1 MGASR
6 PPRARRFVSRGG
18 EKLDAALDAFGLDVT
33 GMRALDAGAS
43 TGGFT
48 DCLLT
53 RGALEVV
60 AVDVAYG
67 QFAWT
72 LRNDPRVR
80 VLERTSVRTITP
92 AAVGPLDLLVADL
105 SFISLTALADVF
117 IAVMPAAM
125 VLMVKPQFELPR
137 ERVPK
142 GGVVREPDGWI
153 EAMEAVARA
162 YRGGGYALSG
172 AVPSP
177 LVGPKGNR
185 EFFLHFVREGADVG
199 DRVIRVAAEQAP

>member
-1 MGASR
+1 VGASR

-18 EKLDAALDAFGLDVT
+18 DKLDAALDAFGLDVT

-53 RGALEVV
+53 RGAREVV

-80 VLERTSVRTITP
+80 LVERTNVRTIT
-92 AAVGPLDLLVADL
+92 AETAGSLDVLVADL
-105 SFISLTALADVF
+105 SFISLAALADVF
-117 IAVMPAAM
+117 ARLGPAAM

-137 ERVPK
+137 DRVPK
-142 GGVVREPDGWI
+142 GGVIREPDAWI

-162 YRGGGYALSG
+162 YRAGGYALSG
-172 AVPSP
+172 VVPSP

-185 EFFLHFVREGADVG
+185 EFFLHLVREGADVG
-199 DRVIRVAAEQAP
+199 DGVIRVAAEQAP